1 MICVD
6 ASVAAKWVF
15 AEELSDQ
22 AEALYRR
29 AVTTGERIIAP
40 PLLPVEVTNVIRQR
54 MRRAKSPGEP
64 PLSLVEATA
73 IRERFRNFPVQLA
86 MPAELHQRALE
97 LADAYGLPAVY
108 DAYYLALAQ
117 LLGCAFWTADQNL
130 VNTLQDRL
138 PFVRWLGH
146 YEQS

>member
-1 MICVD
+1 
-6 ASVAAKWVF
+6 
-15 AEELSDQ
+15 
-22 AEALYRR
+22 
-29 AVTTGERIIAP
+29 
-40 PLLPVEVTNVIRQR
+40 

-108 DAYYLALAQ
+108 DAFYLALAQ

-130 VNTLQDRL
+130 VNTLPDRL